1 MLSLI
6 ETKEDKDKAMIA
18 FILTSVMQ
26 VAFLGSDMVKKILG
40 YDFALPEDRATY
52 IEKLVFTLFNGY
64 NKGVENE

>member
-1 MLSLI
+1 
-6 ETKEDKDKAMIA
+6 MIA